1 MACATAVQQFFTD
14 SFCFSEGLLI
24 SLLTS
29 ALDELLLDE
38 LLLDELLLDELLH
51 RSHMRGSRGPRGV
64 SPLLIEAAQP
74 RGARS
79 PTCAIGG
86 DSPEFQISNCLY
98 D

>member
-1 MACATAVQQFFTD
+1 MR
-14 SFCFSEGLLI
+14 
-24 SLLTS
+24 
-29 ALDELLLDE
+29 
-38 LLLDELLLDELLH
+38 ELLH

-98 D
+98 DLKVPEYVEALGVGYFITTVSTLSAVRTGVVHI